1 MCLKQRRVAN
11 REAESS
17 GLVGASKS
25 EKTRREKSGPL
36 YWKWM
41 WSRRR
46 NAGEKTRE
54 RKTILLNPLEVC
66 DGADAEKRDVRRADV
81 GRVPVYSPNEE

>member
-1 MCLKQRRVAN
+1 MCLKQRREAN
-11 REAESS
+11 RKAESS

-41 WSRRR
+41 WSRKR
-46 NAGEKTRE
+46 NAGEKIRE
-54 RKTILLNPLEVC
+54 RKTILLKPLEVC
-66 DGADAEKRDVRRADV
+66 DGADAEKLNVRRVEVA
-81 GRVPVYSPNEE
+81 RVPVDSPNEE